1 MISYK
6 YNIYR
11 SKKTKH
17 LNKMLGECCFVW
29 NHALSLQKRYYRMS
43 GKYISIGRMQKHFA
57 KRIKRN
63 LLHSQTVQEI
73 LERLDESYSRFFKKR
88 SKRPPKFKRF
98 DRFNSFVFKQGGF
111 MLNGNIFTIN
121 KGKKRFKFSYSRPYD
136 GNVKQVRVLRET
148 CNRYSIVI
156 VTDSKSNKTYEKS
169 RNGASVGLD
178 FGLKTYLTKSD
189 GSEIASPL
197 FFKRYQD
204 KIKKCGKRV
213 SNAKKGSNNRSR
225 RLFELQQVHRKI
237 NNLKSDFQW
246 KLAHELCK
254 RYDYI
259 FIEDLNIEA
268 MRRIW
273 GKKISDLCHSSFIDK
288 LMYVSLKYGVIVHKI
303 DKWYPSSKT
312 CECGY
317 INKLLSLKDRKW
329 ICPECESINDRDV
342 LAARNILRKGISE
355 LESKSNSSDSNIGV
369 SCVCIQESHLL

>member
-121 KGKKRFKFSYSRPYD
+121 KGKKRFKFSYSRHYE
-136 GNVKQVRVLRET
+136 GNIKQIRIIRET
-148 CNRYSIVI
+148 CHRFSLII
-156 VTDSKSNKTYEKS
+156 VTDHNPVNSYRKTHD
-169 RNGASVGLD
+169 GASVGLD

-355 LESKSNSSDSNIGV
+355 LESKSNSSDSNIGG

>member
-121 KGKKRFKFSYSRPYD
+121 KGKKRFKFSYSRHYE
-136 GNVKQVRVLRET
+136 GNIKQIRIIRET
-148 CNRYSIVI
+148 CHRFSLII
-156 VTDSKSNKTYEKS
+156 VTDHNPVNSYRKTHD
-169 RNGASVGLD
+169 GASVGLD

-189 GSEIASPL
+189 GSEIDSPL

-342 LAARNILRKGISE
+342 LAARNILRKGIPE

-369 SCVCIQESHLL
+369 SCVCIQESHCL

>member
-121 KGKKRFKFSYSRPYD
+121 KGKKRFKFSYSRHYE
-136 GNVKQVRVLRET
+136 GNIKQIRIIRET
-148 CNRYSIVI
+148 CHRFSLII
-156 VTDSKSNKTYEKS
+156 VTDHNPVNSYRKTYD
-169 RNGASVGLD
+169 GASVGLD

-369 SCVCIQESHLL
+369 SCVCIQESHCL

>member
-121 KGKKRFKFSYSRPYD
+121 KGKKRFKFSYSRHYE
-136 GNVKQVRVLRET
+136 GNIKQIRIIRET
-148 CNRYSIVI
+148 CHRFSLII
-156 VTDSKSNKTYEKS
+156 VTDHNPVNSYRKTHD
-169 RNGASVGLD
+169 GASVGLD

-189 GSEIASPL
+189 GSEIDSPL

-288 LMYVSLKYGVIVHKI
+288 LMYVYLKYGVIVHKI

>member
-121 KGKKRFKFSYSRPYD
+121 KGKKRFKFSYSRHYE
-136 GNVKQVRVLRET
+136 GNIKQIRIIRET
-148 CNRYSIVI
+148 CHRFSLII
-156 VTDSKSNKTYEKS
+156 VTDHNPVNSYRKTHD
-169 RNGASVGLD
+169 GASVGLD

-189 GSEIASPL
+189 GSEIDSPL

>member
-121 KGKKRFKFSYSRPYD
+121 KGKKRFKFSYSRHYE
-136 GNVKQVRVLRET
+136 GNIKQIRIIRET
-148 CNRYSIVI
+148 CRRFSLII
-156 VTDSKSNKTYEKS
+156 VTDHNPVNSYRKTHD
-169 RNGASVGLD
+169 GASVGLD

-369 SCVCIQESHLL
+369 SCVCIQESHCL

>member
-11 SKKTKH
+11 SKKTKY

-29 NHALSLQKRYYRMS
+29 NHALSLQKHYYRMF

-98 DRFNSFVFKQGGF
+98 NRFNSFVFKQGGF

-121 KGKKRFKFSYSRPYD
+121 KGKKRFKFSYSRHYE
-136 GNVKQVRVLRET
+136 GNIKQIRIIRET
-148 CNRYSIVI
+148 CHRFSLII
-156 VTDSKSNKTYEKS
+156 VTDHNPTNSYRKTHD
-169 RNGASVGLD
+169 GASVGLD

-189 GSEIASPL
+189 GSEIVSPL

-204 KIKKCGKRV
+204 KIKKCSNRV
-213 SNAKKGSNNRSR
+213 SNAKKRSNNRGR
-225 RLFELQQVHRKI
+225 RLFELQQVYRKI
-237 NNLKSDFQW
+237 NNLRSDFQW

-288 LMYVSLKYGVIVHKI
+288 LMYISLKYGVIVHKI

-317 INKLLSLKDRKW
+317 VNKLLSLKDRKW
-329 ICPECESINDRDV
+329 ICPECRSINDRDV

-369 SCVCIQESHLL
+369 SCVCIQESHCL

>member
-121 KGKKRFKFSYSRPYD
+121 KGKKRFKFSYSRHYE
-136 GNVKQVRVLRET
+136 GNIKQIRIIRET
-148 CNRYSIVI
+148 CHRFSLII
-156 VTDSKSNKTYEKS
+156 VTDHNPVNSYRKTHD
-169 RNGASVGLD
+169 GASVGLD

-189 GSEIASPL
+189 GSEIDSPL

-213 SNAKKGSNNRSR
+213 SNAKKGSDNRSR

-369 SCVCIQESHLL
+369 SCVCIQESHCL

>member
-121 KGKKRFKFSYSRPYD
+121 KGKKRFKFSYSRHYE
-136 GNVKQVRVLRET
+136 GNIKQIRIIRET
-148 CNRYSIVI
+148 CHRFSLII
-156 VTDSKSNKTYEKS
+156 VTDHNPTNSYRKTHD
-169 RNGASVGLD
+169 GASVGLD

>member
-121 KGKKRFKFSYSRPYD
+121 KGKKRFKFSYSRHYE
-136 GNVKQVRVLRET
+136 GNIKQMRIIRET
-148 CNRYSIVI
+148 CHRFSLII
-156 VTDSKSNKTYEKS
+156 VTDHNPVNSYRKTHD
-169 RNGASVGLD
+169 GASVGLD

>member
-17 LNKMLGECCFVW
+17 LNKMLRECCFVW
-29 NHALSLQKRYYRMS
+29 NHALSLQKHYYRMF

-98 DRFNSFVFKQGGF
+98 NRFNSFVFKQGGF

-121 KGKKRFKFSYSRPYD
+121 KGKKRFKFSYSRHYE
-136 GNVKQVRVLRET
+136 GNIKQIRIIRET
-148 CNRYSIVI
+148 CHRFSLII
-156 VTDSKSNKTYEKS
+156 VTDHNPVNSYRKTHD
-169 RNGASVGLD
+169 GASVGLD